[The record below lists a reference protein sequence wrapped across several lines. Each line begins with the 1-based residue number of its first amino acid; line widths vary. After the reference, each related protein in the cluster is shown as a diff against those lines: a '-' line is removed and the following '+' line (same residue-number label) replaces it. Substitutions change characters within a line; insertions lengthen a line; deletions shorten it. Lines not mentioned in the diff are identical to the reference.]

1 MRDPANG
8 ARRYILLTIRF
19 SFGLNPVIGVNMAQ
33 RRFHYEQA
41 FEHYL
46 RANRIP
52 YVAVDEAKKSL
63 LPATAT
69 GDTIIPIK
77 LKSFDFVV
85 YAADRNLL
93 VDVKGRMFGSVTAK
107 TSLSNRRLESWV
119 TLDDV
124 DSLHRWQELFGSDF
138 EATFV
143 FAYCLRQQPPDA
155 LFEECFSH
163 NGKWY
168 ALREAPLAEYRE
180 QMVTRSERWKTVHL
194 PSGAFARIS
203 RPFSARREGAAS
215 GGGSGGP

>member
-1 MRDPANG
+1 
-8 ARRYILLTIRF
+8 
-19 SFGLNPVIGVNMAQ
+19 MAQ

-63 LPATAT
+63 LSDQPDHRSA
-69 GDTIIPIK
+69 IPIK

-85 YAADRNLL
+85 YADSRNLL
-93 VDVKGRMFGSVTAK
+93 IDVKGRMFGTAGSK

-124 DSLHRWQELFGSDF
+124 KSLQRWQELFGREF

-163 NGKWY
+163 NGRWY
-168 ALREAPLAEYRE
+168 ALREVPLASYCEE
-180 QMVTRSERWKTVHL
+180 MVTRSERWKTVHL
-194 PSGAFARIS
+194 PRDAFDRLS
-203 RPFSARREGAAS
+203 RPFSARSIQSAPMS
-215 GGGSGGP
+215 GRRDG